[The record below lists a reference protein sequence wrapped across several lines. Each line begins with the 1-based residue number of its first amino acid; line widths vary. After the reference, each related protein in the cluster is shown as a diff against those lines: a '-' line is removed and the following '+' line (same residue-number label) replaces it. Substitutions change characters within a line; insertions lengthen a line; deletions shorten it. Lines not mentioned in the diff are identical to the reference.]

1 MSASGINA
9 AAGAA
14 HAQAA
19 QHSGQHRNRTH
30 APSVSDIDAQSSSVA
45 ASTKSTGR
53 VGSRVDVRA

>member
-1 MSASGINA
+1 MSASAITG

-14 HAQAA
+14 HAA
-19 QHSGQHRNRTH
+19 QHTAQHRNRTH
-30 APSVSDIDAQSSSVA
+30 SPPMSDLDAQSSSVS